1 MGTLL
6 VDGREIRCNAIVRSD
21 ARFRFAALGKRTTTR
36 AVVVHHT
43 AGKGSH
49 HQVYSTLVKRGL
61 SVHFCVN
68 GDGEIWQYADASL
81 RCSHAGAANSWSVG
95 IEVVNPAREIPV
107 RGDYPRQVVVEEIHG
122 VDVRHTTFTAEQVK
136 SVLALTE
143 ALCRAYGLPH
153 EVPMANGDVVATALP
168 RDRLEAWR
176 GVLGHLHV
184 TTRKLDPGL
193 AVLRAIAAQQ
203 ARRANGLGSHA

>member
-1 MGTLL
+1 MGTML
-6 VDGREIRCNAIVRSD
+6 VDGREVRVNAVVRSD
-21 ARFRFAALGKRTTTR
+21 VRFKFAALGKRSATT

-43 AGKGSH
+43 GGRGSH

-68 GDGEIWQYADASL
+68 GDGEIWQYADASA
-81 RCSHAGAANSWSVG
+81 RCAHAGTANGFTCG
-95 IEVVNPAREIPV
+95 IEVVNPARETPM
-107 RGDYPRQVVVEEIHG
+107 RGDFPRQVVVEEIHG
-122 VDVRHTTFTAEQVK
+122 VDVRHTTFTSEQVK

-168 RDRLEAWR
+168 KERLEAFR
-176 GVLGHLHV
+176 GVIGHLHV
-184 TTRKLDPGL
+184 TTRKVDPGL
-193 AVLRAIAAQQ
+193 AVLRSIAAKE
-203 ARRANGLGSHA
+203 ARRSNGMGV